1 MQLNKYFSSQYY
13 LSIIM
18 WYVITFL
25 YERTREQMRGEKGG
39 RKRQRMQSIEVK
51 GTRNGREATNSLC

>member
-1 MQLNKYFSSQYY
+1 
-13 LSIIM
+13 M